1 MIDERVLD
9 ACWRASEKTLSAPS
23 RSPDFSAATPT
34 AIFASDEG
42 GRYSWASVALVRLKR
57 SQRMAARI
65 AILARC
71 AADCGSTPM
80 SGDVLI
86 AKVTPN
92 QARLQ
97 SRSEERRVGKEC

>member
-71 AADCGSTPM
+71 AADC
-80 SGDVLI
+80 
-86 AKVTPN
+86 
-92 QARLQ
+92 
-97 SRSEERRVGKEC
+97 RSEEHTSELQSHSDLVCRLLLEKKKNNTE